1 MKNTIAILLTNVEGG
16 GTKRHVDE
24 ISKSWSLEGYRVI
37 LVEVYGR
44 VIQINLLD
52 KDKKVFICNIF
63 NDVELEQLKTI
74 LKYFKVSLLHV
85 HHLLDAN
92 ISFFRLH
99 KDLNNIPLVI
109 TLHDYYCICP
119 FIKLTNEKEEYCG
132 ELGNEA
138 CDKCILKRNF
148 YSETLDKYIKNI
160 SIWRK
165 FWDEYLKEAA
175 QIVVPSY
182 DMKERIQKYYSDTNI
197 CVFENPE
204 LINFESKIKTIG
216 LIGDLS
222 IAKGAKKIKEC
233 VTYIAEKKLP
243 LYFIVFGRLNDIQLT
258 EEEKKYILILGAY
271 KEEKIYE
278 IIKKY
283 CIDFFWFP
291 GVWPETYSY
300 TLSIPIRL
308 KIPCISTNLG
318 AIASRIKQNNWGET
332 YLWDYNYKEIVKIL
346 MRFDYKKY
354 YNQDFIIKNI
364 SFGKVKDYYKNVNL
378 DFENDK
384 IKFININK
392 NWRRFPNINF
402 KLAGIEFKYLWKSAN
417 YFQRIKL
424 IFYLDK
430 QVVKRKLIKVLFKY

>member
-138 CDKCILKRNF
+138 CDK
-148 YSETLDKYIKNI
+148 
-160 SIWRK
+160 
-165 FWDEYLKEAA
+165 
-175 QIVVPSY
+175 
-182 DMKERIQKYYSDTNI
+182 
-197 CVFENPE
+197 
-204 LINFESKIKTIG
+204 
-216 LIGDLS
+216 
-222 IAKGAKKIKEC
+222 
-233 VTYIAEKKLP
+233 
-243 LYFIVFGRLNDIQLT
+243 
-258 EEEKKYILILGAY
+258 
-271 KEEKIYE
+271 
-278 IIKKY
+278 
-283 CIDFFWFP
+283 
-291 GVWPETYSY
+291 
-300 TLSIPIRL
+300 
-308 KIPCISTNLG
+308 
-318 AIASRIKQNNWGET
+318 
-332 YLWDYNYKEIVKIL
+332 
-346 MRFDYKKY
+346 
-354 YNQDFIIKNI
+354 
-364 SFGKVKDYYKNVNL
+364 
-378 DFENDK
+378 
-384 IKFININK
+384 
-392 NWRRFPNINF
+392 
-402 KLAGIEFKYLWKSAN
+402 
-417 YFQRIKL
+417 
-424 IFYLDK
+424 
-430 QVVKRKLIKVLFKY
+430 